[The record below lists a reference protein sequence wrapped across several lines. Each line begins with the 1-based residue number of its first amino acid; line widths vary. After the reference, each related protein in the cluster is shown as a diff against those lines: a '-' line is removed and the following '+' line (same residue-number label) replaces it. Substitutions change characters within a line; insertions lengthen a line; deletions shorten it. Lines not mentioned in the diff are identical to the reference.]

1 MSLPPLTSCHPL
13 VLALHPPTLPL
24 RASFLTAPHLP
35 LPPVR
40 IIGFSLATFV
50 PCQFW
55 CSVMFNARI
64 VGTANAVAAGW
75 GNMGAGLT
83 HLIMPY
89 IFSGAPPGPGR
100 VCFAFLCR
108 LNSTATGQVSLL
120 LFLLLA
126 SHPSLGPPFAAGI
139 AKHQPD
145 FIAWRCAYFIPGFA
159 QVCPF
164 PSSLMH

>member
-1 MSLPPLTSCHPL
+1 MSASQLPLTVLRVSRLAGVTCWLVLEPDAVECSLPSCSAAVPASYASPISTP
-13 VLALHPPTLPL
+13 ALPC
-24 RASFLTAPHLP
+24 
-35 LPPVR
+35 R

-89 IFSGAPPGPGR
+89 IFSGECM
-100 VCFAFLCR
+100 VCAR
-108 LNSTATGQVSLL
+108 
-120 LFLLLA
+120 
-126 SHPSLGPPFAAGI
+126 
-139 AKHQPD
+139 
-145 FIAWRCAYFIPGFA
+145 
-159 QVCPF
+159 
-164 PSSLMH
+164 